1 MLWKRKA
8 ERFNYNHVK
17 ERPKGQ
23 NDGKEKVPGMKMKFL
38 APLTTKKPQA
48 GAKFLEKN
56 QF

>member
-1 MLWKRKA
+1 M
-8 ERFNYNHVK
+8 
-17 ERPKGQ
+17 
-23 NDGKEKVPGMKMKFL
+23 VPGMKMKFL